1 MAKIT
6 ESIKSLFAKK
16 QKQPDPENID
26 RLRLDFKE
34 RYYNFK
40 LLINANN
47 KALEIM
53 SDIERALGG
62 KRPFGM
68 TFVRTACTAVAVN
81 VYSMVDKLNLL
92 APGKYTRLSSRFTEI
107 EDNINRLLTQ
117 RKPVKDKRLIIPFDA
132 IDKDMADLV
141 GSKMANLGEIKNKI
155 KLRVPGGFVISA
167 YAYEQFFE
175 HNDLGAEINRRL
187 QAVDPNNLEELYT
200 LNADINRL
208 IVESQLPE
216 ELEHEIKQAWQQIE
230 EEAGFEITVAMR
242 SSALGEDR
250 LGSSFA
256 GLHLSELNI
265 SADYALQVYKEIVA
279 SKYSLPAIAYRMNK
293 GFRDED
299 IAMCV
304 GCMVM
309 IDSIAGGVTY
319 SRNPVDIND
328 DAIFINA
335 AWGLPKAVVD
345 GSINC
350 DLMVVS
356 RQQPMKVIHQDI
368 HDKEKKFVCY
378 PLEGIC
384 RIDLTGDISGVPAIT
399 QEQAVALAE
408 LAIKM
413 EEYYGAPQDI
423 EWSIGHDEKIY
434 ILQCRPLQQ
443 KAKEQVDYPIE
454 LINKGQDSLIARG
467 GITASPGA
475 TSGAVYLVNRE
486 ADMLKFPPGSI
497 LVTKQA
503 LPIWASLLSRA
514 SGVITEQGGFAGHL
528 ANVAREFDVPALF
541 SVDNALQQL
550 QNENVITLDAD
561 AQSIYKGRIEHLL
574 TKSKAKT
581 SFMEGSPVYET
592 LKQVSTFIVPLNLLN
607 PDSPDFNP
615 NHCRTLHDITR
626 FIHEKSVLEMFDFG
640 RKHYFNERS
649 AKQLYYK
656 VPMQWWLINLDDGF
670 KEEVDGKHVKLENI
684 ASIPMLAFWEGF
696 TAVPWD
702 GPPAIDGKGFMSV
715 MFQSASGLTL
725 TARERSGFADRNYFM
740 ISKNFCNL
748 HSRLGYHFSLLEAL
762 VGERRDENYI
772 KFQFK
777 GGAADYERRL
787 NRVLFIGDLL
797 ENYGFRIEVT
807 EDNLVA
813 RSDGEDLEYMK
824 QRLEI
829 LGYLSIHTRQ
839 VDMIMLNE
847 SAVNR
852 YRAKFIKDIDYL
864 LNEHDRK
871 FY

>member
-6 ESIKSLFAKK
+6 ESIRSLFAKK
-16 QKQPDPENID
+16 QKQLDPENID

-53 SDIERALGG
+53 ADIERALGG

-68 TFVRTACTAVAVN
+68 TFVRTACTAAAVN
-81 VYSMVDKLNLL
+81 VFSMVNKLNLL
-92 APGKYTRLSSRFTEI
+92 APGKYERLSRRFTEI

-117 RKPVKDKRLIIPFDA
+117 RKPAKDKRLIIPFDA

-141 GSKMANLGEIKNKI
+141 GSKMANLGEIKNKV
-155 KLRVPGGFVISA
+155 KLRVPGGFVITA
-167 YAYEQFFE
+167 YAYEQFVE
-175 HNDLGAEINRRL
+175 HNDLGDVINEHL
-187 QAVDPNNLEELYT
+187 QEADLDNMEQLYT
-200 LNADINRL
+200 LNADLNKL
-208 IVESQLPE
+208 ITESELPQ
-216 ELEHEIKQAWQQIE
+216 ELEDAIKQAWQQIE

-242 SSALGEDR
+242 SSALGEDQE
-250 LGSSFA
+250 GSSFA

-279 SKYSLPAIAYRMNK
+279 SKYSLPAIAYRLNK
-293 GFRDED
+293 GFKDED

-309 IDSIAGGVTY
+309 IDSTAGGVMYT
-319 SRNPVDIND
+319 RNPMDIHD
-328 DAIFINA
+328 DSIFINA

-350 DLMVVS
+350 DLIVVS
-356 RQQPMKVIHQDI
+356 RQKPMKIIHEDI
-368 HDKEKKFVCY
+368 HVKEKKFVCY
-378 PLEGIC
+378 PLEGVC
-384 RIDLTGDISGVPAIT
+384 RIDLTGDIAAVAAIN
-399 QEQAVALAE
+399 QEQAVSLAE
-408 LAIKM
+408 LAVKM
-413 EEYYGAPQDI
+413 EEFYGGPQDI

-443 KAKEQVDYPIE
+443 KASGQIDYPDNLSGKYEKSRIT
-454 LINKGQDSLIARG
+454 RG

-475 TSGAVYLVNRE
+475 VSGTVYLVHKE
-486 ADMLKFPPGSI
+486 ADILKFPAGSI

-514 SGVITEQGGFAGHL
+514 AGVITEQGSFAGHL
-528 ANVAREFDVPALF
+528 ANVAREFDVAALF
-541 SVDNALQQL
+541 GVNDAINLL
-550 QNENVITLDAD
+550 KTGDLITLDAD
-561 AQSIYKGRIEHLL
+561 GQSIYQGRIDDLLKKTEVKPHL
-574 TKSKAKT
+574 
-581 SFMEGSPVYET
+581 MEGSPVYET
-592 LKQVSTFIVPLNLLN
+592 LKQISNLIVPLNLKD
-607 PDSPDFNP
+607 PDSPQFNQE
-615 NHCRTLHDITR
+615 NCRTLHDITR
-626 FIHEKSVLEMFDFG
+626 FIHEKSVHEMFDFG
-640 RKHYFNERS
+640 KKHYFNERS

-670 KEEVDGKHVKLENI
+670 KVEVDGKHVELENI

-696 TAVPWD
+696 TAIPWD
-702 GPPAIDGKGFMSV
+702 GPPAIDGKGLMSV
-715 MFQSASGLTL
+715 MFQQASGLKL
-725 TARERSGFADRNYFM
+725 TARGQSGYADRNYFM

-762 VGERRDENYI
+762 VGERSEENYV

-787 NRVLFIGDLL
+787 NRVIFIGELL
-797 ENYGFRIEVT
+797 EEYGFRVEVM

-813 RSDGEDLEYMK
+813 RLEGEDLEHMK
-824 QRLEI
+824 QRVEI

-839 VDMIMLNE
+839 IDMIMLNE
-847 SAVNR
+847 SAVKQ

-864 LNEHDRK
+864 LNEHERK

>member
-1 MAKIT
+1 MTNIT
-6 ESIKSLFAKK
+6 EYIKSLFAKK
-16 QKQPDPENID
+16 QKQLEPENINQ
-26 RLRLDFKE
+26 LRLEFKE

-53 SDIERALGG
+53 GDIERALGG

-81 VYSMVDKLNLL
+81 VYTMVKKLNLL
-92 APGKYTRLSSRFTEI
+92 APEKYKRLPGRFTEI

-117 RKPVKDKRLIIPFDA
+117 RKPVKDKRLVIPFAA

-167 YAYEQFFE
+167 YAYERFFDHNNLGDAINE
-175 HNDLGAEINRRL
+175 HFQEADLDDMERLYTLQAEINK
-187 QAVDPNNLEELYT
+187 
-200 LNADINRL
+200 L
-208 IVESQLPE
+208 IVESKLPE
-216 ELEHEIKQAWQQIE
+216 ELEYEINQAWQQIE

-250 LGSSFA
+250 QGSSFA

-299 IAMCV
+299 TAMCV

-309 IDSIAGGVTY
+309 VDSIAGGVTY

-328 DAIFINA
+328 HSIFINA

-350 DLMVVS
+350 DLIVVS
-356 RQQPMKVIHQDI
+356 RQKPMKIIHQDI
-368 HDKEKKFVCY
+368 HIKEKKFVCY
-378 PLEGIC
+378 PLEGVC
-384 RIDLTGDISGVPAIT
+384 RIDLTGDIAVEPAIT
-399 QEQAVALAE
+399 PEQAVALAE
-408 LAIKM
+408 VAVKM
-413 EEYYGAPQDI
+413 EEYYGTPQDI
-423 EWSIGHDEKIY
+423 EWSIGHDKKIY

-443 KAKEQVDYPIE
+443 KAKEQLDYPDE
-454 LINKGQDSLIARG
+454 LTNKDQDSLISRG
-467 GITASPGA
+467 GITASPGTA
-475 TSGAVYLVNRE
+475 SGAVYLINRE
-486 ADMLKFPPGSI
+486 ADMLKFPAGSI
-497 LVTKQA
+497 FVTKQA

-541 SVDNALQQL
+541 GVDDAFKYLQHEEL
-550 QNENVITLDAD
+550 VTLDAN
-561 AQSIYKGRIEHLL
+561 AQSIYRGRIEHLL
-574 TKSKAKT
+574 KKSKVK
-581 SFMEGSPVYET
+581 SHLMEGSPVYES
-592 LKQVSTFIVPLNLLN
+592 LKQISRFIVPLNLKN
-607 PDSPDFNP
+607 PDSPGFNQD
-615 NHCRTLHDITR
+615 NCRTLHDITR
-626 FIHEKSVLEMFDFG
+626 FIHEKSVQEMFDFG
-640 RKHYFNERS
+640 REHYFNERS
-649 AKQLYYK
+649 AKQLYFK

-670 KEEVDGKHVKLENI
+670 KAEVDGKHVKLENI

-702 GPPAIDGKGFMSV
+702 GPPAIDGKGLMSV
-715 MFQSASGLTL
+715 MFQSASALTL
-725 TARERSGFADRNYFM
+725 TARGRSGFADRNYFM

-748 HSRLGYHFSLLEAL
+748 HSRLGYHYSLLEAL
-762 VGERRDENYI
+762 ISDRSEENYV

-787 NRVLFIGDLL
+787 NRVIFIRDLL
-797 ENYGFRIEVT
+797 EKYGFRVEVM

-813 RSDGEDLEYMK
+813 RLEDEGLEYMK

-839 VDMIMLNE
+839 IDMIMLNE

-852 YRAKFIKDIDYL
+852 YRVKFVKDIEYL
-864 LNEHDRK
+864 LNEHERK